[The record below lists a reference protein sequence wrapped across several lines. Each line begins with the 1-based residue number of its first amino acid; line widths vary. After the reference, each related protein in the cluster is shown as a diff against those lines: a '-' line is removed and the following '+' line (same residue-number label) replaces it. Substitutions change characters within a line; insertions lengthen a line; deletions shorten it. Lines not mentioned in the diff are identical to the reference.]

1 MALWYKPFMT
11 LIIPSA
17 SSCLLPVTYE
27 DEDEAAFEK
36 DIVDHYRLFFG
47 EKTLFIPKR
56 KISGGALGNTI
67 PDGFLFDCHDGQ
79 NPRFYI
85 VEVELSKHS
94 FGHIRSQIDRFLNFF
109 SQNKIHSLVE
119 TIYDTVHNDN
129 KLKQRWNSYCT
140 GDMHHLMTRSI
151 QYRHGVLVLFEKK
164 NDSLEEAFDEQE
176 QLYHLWQQKVQRI
189 FIQKYQNDDD
199 VFFHQEGG
207 IGHQEVSV
215 VGNSK
220 SRNALSSGDLLE
232 KEEVHLRKCSQDAR
246 ATYEKIK
253 AVLLENGL
261 EQRVVGAYIGFWNN
275 GKLCVSM
282 YSCQTYFHFY
292 VLHDDY
298 KYFHDRDNG
307 ARHAQLKSMVAT
319 YEVEQPNKGHN
330 YFYLIV
336 DNTDHMDELLAY
348 MNPVLS

>member
-1 MALWYKPFMT
+1 MT

-17 SSCLLPVTYE
+17 SSCLSPVTYE

-129 KLKQRWNSYCT
+129 KLKQRWNSYCA

-199 VFFHQEGG
+199 VFFHQEGSIDG
-207 IGHQEVSV
+207 QEVSYH
-215 VGNSK
+215 
-220 SRNALSSGDLLE
+220 E
-232 KEEVHLRKCSQDAR
+232 
-246 ATYEKIK
+246 
-253 AVLLENGL
+253 
-261 EQRVVGAYIGFWNN
+261 
-275 GKLCVSM
+275 
-282 YSCQTYFHFY
+282 
-292 VLHDDY
+292 
-298 KYFHDRDNG
+298 
-307 ARHAQLKSMVAT
+307 
-319 YEVEQPNKGHN
+319 
-330 YFYLIV
+330 
-336 DNTDHMDELLAY
+336 
-348 MNPVLS
+348 